1 MEPTMRVRHA
11 ANLAAE
17 PGLAH
22 GFFTREGGVSTGVY
36 ASLNCGP
43 GSRDDAAAVAE
54 NRARAMAALAPG
66 AQLVTLAQIHSPN
79 VHVVGGDWDFAARRE
94 GDGLVTTT
102 AGVALGILTADCTP
116 VLFADPQ
123 ARVIGAAH
131 AGWKGAVGGVLEATI
146 AAMERLGAKKER
158 LVAAIGPTISQANYE
173 VGQDLRDRFGG
184 DDARFFVAAERQGHF
199 RFDLPGYV
207 AHRLKQAGVANVS
220 DLALC
225 TYPPEN
231 GLFSYRRT
239 THRGEADYGRE
250 LSAIVLTEHRPGKV

>member
-1 MEPTMRVRHA
+1 MEQLRIHRA
-11 ANLAAE
+11 ANLARE
-17 PGLAH
+17 PGVGH

-54 NRARAMAALAPG
+54 NRARAIAALDPKAR
-66 AQLVTLAQIHSPN
+66 LVTLAQIHSGT
-79 VHVVGGDWDFAARRE
+79 VHAVGADWNFSARLE
-94 GDGLVTTT
+94 GDGLVT
-102 AGVALGILTADCTP
+102 AQPGVALGILTADCTP
-116 VLFADPQ
+116 VLFADAQ

-131 AGWKGAVGGVLEATI
+131 AGWKGAAGGVLEATI
-146 AAMERLGAKKER
+146 AAMEKLGAKAAR
-158 LVAAIGPTISQANYE
+158 LVAAVGPTISQANYE
-173 VGQDLRDRFGG
+173 VGQDLRDRFSG
-184 DDARFFVAAERQGHF
+184 DDARFFVPADRAGHF

-207 AHRLKQAGVANVS
+207 TQRLKEVGVAAVS

-250 LSAIVLTEHRPGKV
+250 LSAIMLRN

>member
-1 MEPTMRVRHA
+1 MEQKLRIHHA
-11 ANLAAE
+11 ANLAKE
-17 PGLAH
+17 PGVGH

-43 GSRDDAAAVAE
+43 GSRDDAAAIAE
-54 NRARAMAALAPG
+54 NRARAIAALDPNAR
-66 AQLVTLAQIHSPN
+66 LVTLAQIHSPT
-79 VHVVGGDWDFAARRE
+79 VHTVNGDWDFDTRRE
-94 GDGLVTTT
+94 GDGLVTTQP
-102 AGVALGILTADCTP
+102 GVALGILTADCTP
-116 VLFADPQ
+116 VLLADAQ

-131 AGWKGAVGGVLEATI
+131 AGWKGAAGGVLEATI
-146 AAMERLGAKKER
+146 AAMEKLGAKAAR

-173 VGQDLRDRFGG
+173 VGQDLRDRFSG
-184 DDARFFVAAERQGHF
+184 DDARFFVASDRAGHF

-207 AHRLKQAGVANVS
+207 AQRLKKAGVAEVS

-250 LSAIVLTEHRPGKV
+250 LSAIILKN

>member
-1 MEPTMRVRHA
+1 MEQKLRIHHA
-11 ANLAAE
+11 ANLAKE
-17 PGLAH
+17 PGVGH

-43 GSRDDAAAVAE
+43 GSRDDAAAIAE
-54 NRARAMAALAPG
+54 NRARAIAALDPNAR
-66 AQLVTLAQIHSPN
+66 LVTLAQIHSPT
-79 VHVVGGDWDFAARRE
+79 VHTVNGDWDFDTRRE
-94 GDGLVTTT
+94 GDGLVTTQP
-102 AGVALGILTADCTP
+102 GVALGILTADCTP
-116 VLFADPQ
+116 VLLADAQ

-131 AGWKGAVGGVLEATI
+131 AGWKGAAGGVLEATI
-146 AAMERLGAKKER
+146 VAMEKLGAKAAR

-173 VGQDLRDRFGG
+173 VGQDLRDRFSG
-184 DDARFFVAAERQGHF
+184 DDARFFVASDRASHF

-207 AHRLKQAGVANVS
+207 AQRLKKAGVAEVS

-250 LSAIVLTEHRPGKV
+250 LSAIILKN

>member
-1 MEPTMRVRHA
+1 MEHQLRLHHA
-11 ANLAAE
+11 VNLANE
-17 PGLAH
+17 PGLTH

-43 GSRDDAAAVAE
+43 GSRDAPAAVAE
-54 NRARAMAALAPG
+54 NRTRAIAALDPKAR
-66 AQLVTLAQIHSPN
+66 LVTLAQIHSAT
-79 VHVVGGDWDFAARRE
+79 VHTVGADWDFGARRE
-94 GDGLVTTT
+94 GDGLVT
-102 AGVALGILTADCTP
+102 AQPGVALGILTADCTP
-116 VLFADPQ
+116 VLFADAQ

-131 AGWKGAVGGVLEATI
+131 AGWKGAAGGVLEATI
-146 AAMERLGAKKER
+146 AAMEKLGAKAAR

-173 VGQDLRDRFGG
+173 VGQDLRDRFSGG
-184 DDARFFVAAERQGHF
+184 DARFFAPADRSGHF

-207 AHRLKQAGVANVS
+207 AQRLKKAGVAAVS

-225 TYPPEN
+225 TYPQEN

-250 LSAIVLTEHRPGKV
+250 LSAIVLKN

>member
-1 MEPTMRVRHA
+1 MEQKLRLHHA
-11 ANLAAE
+11 ANLADE
-17 PGLAH
+17 PGVMH

-43 GSRDDAAAVAE
+43 GSRDDPAAVAE
-54 NRARAMAALAPG
+54 NRARAIAALGPKAR
-66 AQLVTLAQIHSPN
+66 LVTLAQIHSAT
-79 VHVVGGDWDFAARRE
+79 VHAVGADWDFGARRE
-94 GDGLVTTT
+94 GDGLIT
-102 AGVALGILTADCTP
+102 AQPGVALGILTADCTP
-116 VLFADPQ
+116 VLFADAQ
-123 ARVIGAAH
+123 ARIIGAAH
-131 AGWKGAVGGVLEATI
+131 AGWKGAAGGVLEATI
-146 AAMERLGAKKER
+146 AAMEKLGAKAAR

-184 DDARFFVAAERQGHF
+184 DDARFFVASDRPGHF

-207 AHRLKQAGVANVS
+207 AQRLRKAGVAAVS
-220 DLALC
+220 NLALC

-250 LSAIVLTEHRPGKV
+250 LSAIVLKN

>member
-1 MEPTMRVRHA
+1 MEQKLRIHHA
-11 ANLAAE
+11 ANLAKE
-17 PGLAH
+17 PGVGH

-43 GSRDDAAAVAE
+43 GSRDDAAAIAE
-54 NRARAMAALAPG
+54 NRARAIAALDPNAR
-66 AQLVTLAQIHSPN
+66 LVALAQIHSPT
-79 VHVVGGDWDFAARRE
+79 VHTVNGDWDFDTRRE
-94 GDGLVTTT
+94 GDGLVTTQP
-102 AGVALGILTADCTP
+102 GVALGILTADCTP
-116 VLFADPQ
+116 VLLADAQ

-131 AGWKGAVGGVLEATI
+131 AGWKGAAGGVLEATI
-146 AAMERLGAKKER
+146 VAMEKLGAKAAR

-173 VGQDLRDRFGG
+173 VGQDLRDRFSG
-184 DDARFFVAAERQGHF
+184 DDARFFVASDRAGHF

-207 AHRLKQAGVANVS
+207 AQRLKKAGVAEVS

-250 LSAIVLTEHRPGKV
+250 LSAIILKN

>member
-1 MEPTMRVRHA
+1 MEKLRIHQA
-11 ANLAAE
+11 ANLAE
-17 PGLAH
+17 LPGVAH
-22 GFFTREGGVSTGVY
+22 GFFSRDGGVSTGIY

-54 NRARAMAALAPG
+54 NRARALAALSSG
-66 AQLVTLAQIHSPN
+66 AKLVTLSQVHSLT
-79 VHVVGGDWDFAARRE
+79 VHVVDKAWDFTARRE
-94 GDGLVTTT
+94 GDGLVT
-102 AGVALGILTADCTP
+102 AEPGVALGILTADCTP
-116 VLFADPQ
+116 VLFADPE

-146 AAMERLGAKKER
+146 AAMETLGARAAR

-173 VGQDLRDRFGG
+173 VGQDLRDRFGSA
-184 DDARFFVAAERQGHF
+184 DARFFVPAGRPDHF

-207 AHRLKQAGVANVS
+207 AHRLEKAGLRNVS

-231 GLFSYRRT
+231 GFFSYRRT

-250 LSAIVLTEHRPGKV
+250 LSAITLKN